1 MNEPVEK
8 LLEQKGEPLEA
19 VSPQTTVME
28 AIERMNRRRIGSIL
42 VMEGDRLAGI
52 FTERDVLDPGG
63 APASW
68 IPTRTPVSEVMTR
81 QPVVIGPT
89 TTVQEAMMVVTDT
102 RKRHLPVVQSGRVLG
117 LVSIGDLTRW
127 LVRDQQRT
135 IDDLYDYV
143 RRGLSRQRQ
152 VRVRTAPTP

>member
-8 LLEQKGEPLEA
+8 LLEQKREPLEA
-19 VSPQTTVME
+19 VTPQTTVIE

-42 VMEGDRLAGI
+42 VMEGERLAGI
-52 FTERDVLDPGG
+52 FTERDVLTRVVPDRLDP
-63 APASW
+63 AK
-68 IPTRTPVSEVMTR
+68 TPVGEVMTR
-81 QPVVIGPT
+81 QPVVISPS

-102 RKRHLPVVQSGRVLG
+102 RKRHLPVVQGGRVVG

-135 IDDLYDYV
+135 IDDLFDYV
-143 RRGLSRQRQ
+143 RR
-152 VRVRTAPTP
+152 A

>member
-8 LLEQKGEPLEA
+8 ILEQKSEPLEA
-19 VSPQTTVME
+19 VSPQTTIME
-28 AIERMNRRRIGSIL
+28 AIERMNRRRIGSVL
-42 VMEGDRLAGI
+42 VMEGERLAGI
-52 FTERDVLDPGG
+52 FTERDVLTRVIPSKLD
-63 APASW
+63 
-68 IPTRTPVSEVMTR
+68 PTRTPVAEVMTR
-81 QPVVIGPT
+81 QPVLIGPT

-143 RRGLSRQRQ
+143 RR
-152 VRVRTAPTP
+152 A